1 MTDEAETAPED
12 SRAAVSSSWE
22 TLKDARRKR
31 HNLQRLLS
39 AARVAEGMDAQAN
52 EAFGAKPK

>member
-1 MTDEAETAPED
+1 MSDEAENVPED
-12 SRAAVSSSWE
+12 SRAAVDFSWE

-31 HNLQRLLS
+31 HNLQRLLF
-39 AARVAEGMDAQAN
+39 AQRVAEGMDSRAA